1 MKGKQITK
9 MSIIVFNL
17 NPFQV
22 YFVAPTAKAS
32 KIHNPVQKLLFLKL
46 SVIHKVII
54 RVG

>member
-1 MKGKQITK
+1 MNGKWMTK
-9 MSIIVFNL
+9 MSITVFNL

-22 YFVAPTAKAS
+22 YFVAPAAKAS

-46 SVIHKVII
+46 SVICKVVI